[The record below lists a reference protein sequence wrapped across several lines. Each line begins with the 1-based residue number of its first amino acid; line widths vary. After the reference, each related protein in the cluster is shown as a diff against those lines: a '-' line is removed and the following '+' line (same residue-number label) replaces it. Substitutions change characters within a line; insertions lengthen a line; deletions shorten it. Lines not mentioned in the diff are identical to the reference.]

1 MTASGRGA
9 SRVALALSLATGLAL
24 GCSRG
29 DSRSSQPPPV
39 SEGAP
44 AVDGHI
50 DPAPYRSEIEAT
62 EAVLYSSDELGPDQ
76 RKTLSRA
83 LLELHNAIVFRDTSP
98 EARETSRKL
107 FFFSADVDSRKAP
120 KEPGAQLAEVRATWE
135 EIRSKQ
141 FIQADW
147 FHTAMP

>member
-1 MTASGRGA
+1 MTAGQRRA
-9 SRVALALSLATGLAL
+9 AAIALSVACVVCS
-24 GCSRG
+24 GCR
-29 DSRSSQPPPV
+29 RAEPTTPPPV
-39 SEGAP
+39 ASPAPAAP

-50 DPAPYRSEIEAT
+50 DPTPYRAEIEAA
-62 EAVLYSSDELGPDQ
+62 EALLYANDAPGDDDW
-76 RKTLSRA
+76 KNLSRA

-120 KEPGAQLAEVRATWE
+120 KEAGEQLAAVRATWE
-135 EIRSKQ
+135 DIRSKQ

-147 FHTAMP
+147 FHGATP

>member
-1 MTASGRGA
+1 MTAGQRKA
-9 SRVALALSLATGLAL
+9 AAIAL
-24 GCSRG
+24 GVACVVGCHRAEPTS
-29 DSRSSQPPPV
+29 PPPV
-39 SEGAP
+39 DAPSPVAP

-50 DPAPYRSEIEAT
+50 DPTPYRAEIEAA
-62 EAVLYSSDELGPDQ
+62 EALLYAPDPPSDDDW
-76 RKTLSRA
+76 KSLSRA

-98 EARETSRKL
+98 EARATSRKL

-120 KEPGAQLAEVRATWE
+120 KEAGDQLAAVRATWE

-147 FHTAMP
+147 FHTAAP